1 MPVPRHGMAHEAFVQ
16 LSCPECSKNWE
27 STPSELP
34 AHDENFSCPE
44 CHATRR
50 MALFTRTDRDL
61 ENLKRLQ

>member
-1 MPVPRHGMAHEAFVQ
+1 MAHEAFVQ
-16 LSCPECSKNWE
+16 LDCPERSKNWE

-34 AHDENFSCPE
+34 AHNVNFSCPN

-50 MALFTRTDRDL
+50 LAEFMRTDRDL